1 MMVNIKRSVT
11 MEQVESK
18 RPHKK
23 QSNKG
28 KRFDSSFRLRL
39 VKLHV
44 EDGHALDVVS
54 REGGVSRTSL
64 QRWIGLYRKGGI
76 AALNDHRTIRTK
88 RALPEPVK
96 EKIVSIKNDHPEYG
110 VHRIADAL
118 RRWFCL
124 PGSPESVRRVLV
136 DKGIDR
142 IPGPKRRTRNVTRPR
157 FFERATPNQMWQTD
171 IFTFR
176 LGGRYAYLIGF
187 VDDYSRYMVGLELY
201 LSQTAENLI
210 ELYRRSTAEYG
221 VPKEM
226 LTDNGRQYTNW
237 RGTSRFEAELQKDKT
252 HHIKSSPHHP
262 MTLGKIERFW
272 KTIYVEFLVRA
283 QFESFENARDRIRL
297 WVKYYNHRRPHQ
309 GIGGLCPADRYFE
322 IHNDLRKTIEAG
334 IKENML
340 EMALRGKPK
349 EPFYMVGRFEGKSV
363 VLRAEKGKLKVSVD
377 KGDDITSKELEYDI
391 AGGEEN
397 GQDKDT
403 EEGRDAT
410 TQTQI
415 PQPLS
420 DTHGATEMRGDTLP
434 VVGETDPLTGLS
446 RVVNHM
452 DYIESV
458 AGTGAGGNASGTGT
472 PGSVG
477 QGTCAQPTI
486 TGNVAEEEI
495 AVALTAPDGT
505 AQRPSAA
512 KQAGTCLDN
521 SQWRMIDEREPRL
534 PCAPTSGSDP
544 AGTQWVNQCERR
556 LQAASDLPQ
565 NVLRMGE
572 ERDQRFIGIT
582 QGWGAGQAI
591 TDASGPGESNAG
603 AQSQRAGT
611 GARPCE
617 ADHRGETTA
626 GRLPTAAEAAA
637 ARYRDDR

>member
-1 MMVNIKRSVT
+1 
-11 MEQVESK
+11 MEKVESK

-39 VKLHV
+39 VKLHE
-44 EDGHALDVVS
+44 EDGYSTDAVCQ
-54 REGGVSRTSL
+54 EGGVSRSAL
-64 QRWIGLYRKGGI
+64 QRWIGLYRKGGTV
-76 AALNDHRTIRTK
+76 ALQDNRTCGK
-88 RALPEPVK
+88 RKGLPEPVK
-96 EKIVSIKNDHPEYG
+96 EKIVTIKNDHPEYG

-136 DKGIDR
+136 DKEIER
-142 IPGPKRRTRNVTRPR
+142 VAVPKHRTRNVTRPR
-157 FFERATPNQMWQTD
+157 FFERTTPNQMWQTD

-187 VDDYSRYMVGLELY
+187 IDDYSRYMVGLELY

-237 RGTSRFEAELQKDKT
+237 RGTSRFEAEIQKDKI

-272 KTIYVEFLVRA
+272 KSIYEEFLVRA

-309 GIGGLCPADRYFE
+309 GIKGLCPADRYFE

-334 IKENML
+334 IEENML

-349 EPFYMVGRFEGKSV
+349 EPFYMVGRFEGQSV
-363 VLRAEKGKLKVSVD
+363 VLRAQKGKLKMLID
-377 KGDDITSKELEYDI
+377 KGDAVPSKELEYDI
-391 AGGEEN
+391 TGGEEN
-397 GQDKDT
+397 EQGKNT
-403 EEGRDAT
+403 EGGRGTT

-415 PQPLS
+415 PQSLS
-420 DTHGATEMRGDTLP
+420 DSHGPAEMRSDTLP
-434 VVGETDPLTGLS
+434 VVGAADTLTGLS
-446 RVVNHM
+446 RAVNHM

-458 AGTGAGGNASGTGT
+458 AGTGTGGNAPGVGT

-477 QGTCAQPTI
+477 QGACAQPT
-486 TGNVAEEEI
+486 TAGNAAEEKST
-495 AVALTAPDGT
+495 VALSTPDGT
-505 AQRPSAA
+505 AQRSSATE
-512 KQAGTCLDN
+512 QAGTCLDN
-521 SQWRMIDEREPRL
+521 SQWRMIDEREPRR
-534 PCAPTSGSDP
+534 PCAAASGSDP
-544 AGTQWVNQCERR
+544 ASTQWVNQCDRR
-556 LQAASDLPQ
+556 LQAASSIPK

-572 ERDQRFIGIT
+572 ERDQRFIGIA
-582 QGWGAGQAI
+582 QGWGAGQAF
-591 TDASGPGESNAG
+591 TATGGSGEGSPG
-603 AQSQRAGT
+603 AQSQRVGT
-611 GARPCE
+611 GACSCE
-617 ADHRGETTA
+617 ADHRGETAA

-637 ARYRDDR
+637 ARYCDDR